1 MAKSNRLIRKLAAR
15 YRVGDGKSFRLADC
29 DPGDTGGLDLD
40 KQDAKKLLQE
50 GIELL
55 SELQAKL
62 YAQDRWSLLVILQA
76 MDTAGKDGTIRHVFS
91 GLNPQGCEV
100 SSFKAPS
107 QEELDHDFLW
117 RVARELPERGR
128 IGIFNRSHY
137 EEVLVVRVHP
147 EFLAAQHLPPRVV
160 TKRIWQERYEDI
172 NAFERHLVRNGT
184 VVLKFFLNISKEE
197 QKKRFLARI
206 ENPEKNWK
214 FSMADVEERRRWP
227 DYMRAYE
234 DMIRATSTEWSPW
247 HVVPADHKW
256 LTRLAVSDTVIAAL
270 EDLDL
275 AFPEVDPAERRRL
288 QKVRVALEKEKA

>member
-1 MAKSNRLIRKLAAR
+1 MCIRDR
-15 YRVGDGKSFRLADC
+15 YRVGDAKSFRLSDC
-29 DPGDTGGLDLD
+29 NPGDTGGLDLD
-40 KQDAKKLLQE
+40 KQDSKKLLRE

-91 GLNPQGCEV
+91 GVNPQGCEV
-100 SSFKAPS
+100 SPFKAPS

-117 RVARELPERGR
+117 RIVRELPERGR

-147 EFLAAQHLPPRVV
+147 EFLGTQRLPPPLV

-184 VVLKFFLNISKEE
+184 VVLKFFLNVSKEE
-197 QKKRFLARI
+197 QKRRFLERI

-214 FSMADVEERRRWP
+214 FSMGDVEERGRWS

-234 DMIRATSTEWSPW
+234 DMIRATSTQWAPW

-275 AFPEVDPAERRRL
+275 AFPEVDPAERQRL
-288 QKVRVALEKEKA
+288 EKVRSALEKEKATPS